1 MNITIIGTG
10 YVGMANAILLSKKNN
25 IVALDI
31 DQTKVDR
38 INNGISP
45 IDDKDI
51 QNELQKILD
60 DKNRKNSF
68 VATTN
73 QDFAIRDADYIIIAT
88 PTNYDE
94 ISNSF
99 DTNSIELVVENIIEK
114 NNKCTV
120 VIKSTVPIG
129 YTENLKK
136 KYSFHNIL
144 FSPEFLRE
152 GRALYDNLYPSRIIL
167 GEDTKRAKK
176 FGEMLSSCACKE
188 KIDILYINN
197 TEAEAVKLFANGYL
211 AMRVAFFNELDTY
224 AESNGLNASQIIEG
238 VSLDPRIGNFY
249 NNPSFGYGGYC
260 FPKDTKQLNANYNNI
275 PNKIISS
282 IVDSNEVRKKFISNM
297 IIQKKPKSVGVYRLI
312 MKSGSDNFR
321 SSAIIDII
329 DYLVIEGIEV
339 LIFEPGIESETFH
352 NCKIVNDF
360 KYFEKNSSI
369 IITNRIDKVLQPF
382 IKKVYTRD
390 IFNYD

>member
-1 MNITIIGTG
+1 
-10 YVGMANAILLSKKNN
+10 
-25 IVALDI
+25 
-31 DQTKVDR
+31 
-38 INNGISP
+38 
-45 IDDKDI
+45 
-51 QNELQKILD
+51 
-60 DKNRKNSF
+60 
-68 VATTN
+68 
-73 QDFAIRDADYIIIAT
+73 
-88 PTNYDE
+88 
-94 ISNSF
+94 
-99 DTNSIELVVENIIEK
+99 
-114 NNKCTV
+114 
-120 VIKSTVPIG
+120 
-129 YTENLKK
+129 
-136 KYSFHNIL
+136 
-144 FSPEFLRE
+144 LRE

>member
-1 MNITIIGTG
+1 
-10 YVGMANAILLSKKNN
+10 
-25 IVALDI
+25 
-31 DQTKVDR
+31 
-38 INNGISP
+38 
-45 IDDKDI
+45 
-51 QNELQKILD
+51 
-60 DKNRKNSF
+60 
-68 VATTN
+68 
-73 QDFAIRDADYIIIAT
+73 
-88 PTNYDE
+88 
-94 ISNSF
+94 
-99 DTNSIELVVENIIEK
+99 
-114 NNKCTV
+114 
-120 VIKSTVPIG
+120 
-129 YTENLKK
+129 
-136 KYSFHNIL
+136 
-144 FSPEFLRE
+144 
-152 GRALYDNLYPSRIIL
+152 
-167 GEDTKRAKK
+167 
-176 FGEMLSSCACKE
+176 
-188 KIDILYINN
+188 
-197 TEAEAVKLFANGYL
+197 
-211 AMRVAFFNELDTY
+211 MRVAFFNELDTY